1 MDLSY
6 LSKKACANTPR
17 VSFCTCIF
25 NRASQLKATWDQNY
39 ALIKAYPDMEWN
51 IFDCGS
57 WDGVYEFIQSKLP
70 AISHRVRY
78 CRANERMVWHT
89 SVAKNGA
96 HFMSTGRILMNLD
109 ADNFLV
115 KNTREMILNYIPRK
129 FDVFHLCYDE
139 LYHRGTYGRV
149 AISREAFYAV
159 RGYDEA
165 MPPVGTQDVDLM
177 ERAKGFGYRKGCT
190 RTEGG
195 DAIQHGDELRIAH
208 LPDNRPAEEWYT
220 AGRLYMAQNLAEKK
234 WVANDPCMIERWE
247 RFLREECT
255 LFLGKQPW

>member
-1 MDLSY
+1 MSQSSLTPAS
-6 LSKKACANTPR
+6 AVNTPR
-17 VSFCTCIF
+17 LSFCTCIF

-39 ALIKAYPDMEWN
+39 EQIQAYPDTEWC

-57 WDGVYEFIQSKLP
+57 WDGIYEFIRAKLP
-70 AISHRVRY
+70 TISHRVRY
-78 CRANERMVWHT
+78 CHANQKMVWHT

-96 HFMSTGRILMNLD
+96 HFMSSGRILMNLD

-115 KNTREMILNYIPRK
+115 KNTRDMILSYIPRK

-149 AISREAFYAV
+149 AISREAFYKV

-165 MPPVGTQDVDLM
+165 IPPVGTQDVDLM

-195 DAIQHGDELRIAH
+195 DAIQHGDEMRIAH
-208 LPDNRPAEEWYT
+208 LPDNRPAEDWYT
-220 AGRLYMAQNLAEKK
+220 LGRAVMAQNLANKK
-234 WVANDPCMIERWE
+234 FIANDPGIIERWE
-247 RFLREECT
+247 QFLREECT
-255 LFLGKQPW
+255 TYQGGMPW